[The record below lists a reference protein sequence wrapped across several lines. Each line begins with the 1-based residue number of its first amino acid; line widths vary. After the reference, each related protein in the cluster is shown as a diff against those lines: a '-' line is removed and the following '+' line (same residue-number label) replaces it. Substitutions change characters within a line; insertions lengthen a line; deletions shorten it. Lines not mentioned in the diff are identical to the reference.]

1 MSNAGELP
9 KTGMLMNLLKCTY
22 SDLEKEAAAGMFLG
36 SSDIEVFH
44 WGKNGPEVNIAS
56 LSPLKKLFHQ
66 FCSSF
71 KHIGFK
77 EEREWRLAFHMLVE
91 HPALGLIQFRDG
103 LTPYIKVP
111 LKLKSLSPPLKQIVV
126 GPSQNKG
133 QIVDSLK
140 LQLKKMNINGVEV
153 VPSKIPCR
161 NW

>member
-1 MSNAGELP
+1 
-9 KTGMLMNLLKCTY
+9 
-22 SDLEKEAAAGMFLG
+22 
-36 SSDIEVFH
+36 
-44 WGKNGPEVNIAS
+44 
-56 LSPLKKLFHQ
+56 
-66 FCSSF
+66 
-71 KHIGFK
+71 
-77 EEREWRLAFHMLVE
+77 
-91 HPALGLIQFRDG
+91 LIQFRDG

-153 VPSKIPCR
+153 VPSKIPYR